1 MQPYPTEHDIN
12 NPGLWPLT
20 VKLLA
25 VLMAS
30 VLTALGYYMSVLEP
44 ALAEWEQKQAEET
57 RLKENLMPYKT
68 KASRIPQLEQ
78 HDRQLTAQL
87 HKARHQLALYSDLP
101 YLVSELAR
109 IGKQHQLELQLAR
122 TGGDIPD
129 ETFDIITTELRLT
142 GSYTAYLGFMEDI
155 SRLPYMTTLHD
166 TQIQQ
171 KDNTLQIRVSL
182 RTYLHKE

>member
-1 MQPYPTEHDIN
+1 MT
-12 NPGLWPLT
+12 LFMACALT
-20 VKLLA
+20 G
-25 VLMAS
+25 
-30 VLTALGYYMSVLEP
+30 LGYYLSLLEP
-44 ALAEWEQKQAEET
+44 ALTELEYKRSEET
-57 RLKENLMPYKT
+57 RLKQNLMPYKT
-68 KASRIPQLEQ
+68 KAGGIPHLEQ
-78 HDRQLTAQL
+78 QDRQLTAQL

-122 TGGDIPD
+122 TGEEIPD
-129 ETFDIITTELRLT
+129 ETFEIMTTELRLT

-171 KDNTLQIRVSL
+171 KDNTLLIRVTL